1 MIRKPIALALLL
13 APALFA
19 ANNPWYQTDFPPEEF
34 RARWNKLFDKMGN
47 QAIGVLQGAPLTKKR
62 PKTKMA
68 SRSWSVKQSKEKV
81 FSA

>member
-1 MIRKPIALALLL
+1 MIRKPIALALLF
-13 APALFA
+13 APVLFA

-34 RARWNKLFDKMGN
+34 RARWNKLFDKMGD
-47 QAIGVLQGAPLTKKR
+47 QAIAVLPLTKRR

-68 SRSWSVKQSKEKV
+68 SRSWGVKQSKEKV